1 MDMEGHSMFRDRI
14 DAGRSLGVA
23 LMRFKSSSPV
33 VLGLLRGGIPV
44 AAEVARAL
52 AAPLDIVVVR
62 KLGLPGH
69 GECAIGALGEGDVR
83 FVDWRVVTDAGLSA
97 QQVARVIERERSEL
111 CRRAA
116 RFRALRPRV
125 DLTGRMVIVVDDGI
139 ATGSTVTAAIR
150 VVRDL
155 GARQV
160 VVATPVAPE
169 DTVRRLTRVADDVV
183 VLEMPI
189 PFHAVAQAYLDFAQ
203 TTDDEVAAILIR
215 ERQSVDGVLRPS
227 A

>member
-1 MDMEGHSMFRDRI
+1 MFRDRI
-14 DAGRSLGVA
+14 DAGRALGIA

-33 VLGLLRGGIPV
+33 VLGLPRGGIPV
-44 AAEVARAL
+44 AAEVAHAL

-69 GECAIGALGEGDVR
+69 DEYAMGALGEGDVR
-83 FVDWRVVTDAGLSA
+83 IVDWGVVAAAGLSA

-116 RFRALRPRV
+116 KFRPLRPRV
-125 DLTGRMVIVVDDGI
+125 DLNGRTVIVVDDGI
-139 ATGSTVTAAIR
+139 ATGSTVTAAIS

-160 VVATPVAPE
+160 VAATPVAPE
-169 DTVRRLTRVADDVV
+169 DTVRRLNRVADQVV
-183 VLEMPI
+183 VLEMPS
-189 PFHAVAQAYLDFAQ
+189 PFYAVGEGYLDFPQ
-203 TTDDEVAAILIR
+203 TTDEEVAAILIR
-215 ERQSVDGVLRPS
+215 ERQTEDEALRPS